1 MVKAEKCWNFCF
13 LHRTKHKMEEEV
25 LYILSFT
32 EVDTAV
38 IVLVD
43 STSTSSN

>member
-1 MVKAEKCWNFCF
+1 
-13 LHRTKHKMEEEV
+13 MEEEV

-32 EVDTAV
+32 EVDTAI

-43 STSTSSN
+43 DTSISTD